1 MAPCPSRVPGR
12 PRSAEPRDG
21 PLASRRPWH
30 DANTTGPRRTAPTGG
45 ERTTTLY
52 ENLLMMFLA
61 AGFIAAAALVVGALL
76 GPKRTTDDLLEA
88 YESGIPATGTARE
101 RFPVH
106 FYLVAM
112 LFIVFDIETAFFFPL
127 AVRFGMAPQFLF
139 VQAILFVAIL
149 GVAYVYVLRKGVLR
163 WK

>member
-1 MAPCPSRVPGR
+1 
-12 PRSAEPRDG
+12 
-21 PLASRRPWH
+21 
-30 DANTTGPRRTAPTGG
+30 
-45 ERTTTLY
+45 LY
-52 ENLLMMFLA
+52 EQLLMMFLA
-61 AGFIAAAALVVGALL
+61 AGFIAAAALVVGAVL
-76 GPKRTTDDLLEA
+76 GPKRTGAATLEA
-88 YESGIPATGTARE
+88 YESGVPASGTARE

-127 AVRFGMAPQFLF
+127 AVRFGVAPEFLF
-139 VQAILFVAIL
+139 VQAIVFVAIL

>member
-1 MAPCPSRVPGR
+1 
-12 PRSAEPRDG
+12 
-21 PLASRRPWH
+21 
-30 DANTTGPRRTAPTGG
+30 
-45 ERTTTLY
+45 LY
-52 ENLLMMFLA
+52 ENLLMLFLA
-61 AGFIAAAALVVGALL
+61 AGFIAVAALLVGALL
-76 GPKRTTDDLLEA
+76 GPRKASSVTLAA
-88 YESGIPATGTARE
+88 YESGIPASGTARE

-127 AVRFGMAPQFLF
+127 AVRFGVAPQFLF
-139 VQAILFVAIL
+139 VQAIVFVAIL

>member
-1 MAPCPSRVPGR
+1 M
-12 PRSAEPRDG
+12 
-21 PLASRRPWH
+21 
-30 DANTTGPRRTAPTGG
+30 
-45 ERTTTLY
+45 Y
-52 ENLLMMFLA
+52 ENLLMLFLA

-76 GPKRTTDDLLEA
+76 GPKKGTAVTFAA
-88 YESGIPATGTARE
+88 YESGVPASGSARE

-127 AVRFGMAPQFLF
+127 AVRFGAAPQFLF
-139 VQAILFVAIL
+139 LQAVLFVAIL

>member
-1 MAPCPSRVPGR
+1 MF
-12 PRSAEPRDG
+12 
-21 PLASRRPWH
+21 
-30 DANTTGPRRTAPTGG
+30 
-45 ERTTTLY
+45 

-61 AGFIAAAALVVGALL
+61 AAFIAAAAIVVSAIL
-76 GPKRTTDDLLEA
+76 GPKRTSRDMLDA
-88 YESGIPATGTARE
+88 YESGIPATGSARE

-127 AVRFGMAPQFLF
+127 AVRYGMAPQFLF
-139 VQAILFVAIL
+139 VQAIIFVAIL
-149 GVAYVYVLRKGVLR
+149 AVAYVYVLRRGVLR

>member
-1 MAPCPSRVPGR
+1 M
-12 PRSAEPRDG
+12 
-21 PLASRRPWH
+21 
-30 DANTTGPRRTAPTGG
+30 
-45 ERTTTLY
+45 Y

-127 AVRFGMAPQFLF
+127 AVRFGVAPQFLF

>member
-1 MAPCPSRVPGR
+1 
-12 PRSAEPRDG
+12 
-21 PLASRRPWH
+21 
-30 DANTTGPRRTAPTGG
+30 
-45 ERTTTLY
+45 LY

-88 YESGIPATGTARE
+88 YESGIPATGSARE

-112 LFIVFDIETAFFFPL
+112 LCA
-127 AVRFGMAPQFLF
+127 APQFLF